1 MTLDVMYSA
10 ASILVLVYFI
20 YQCEIRKEPFFGSF
34 SMVKYNPT
42 NPYYKNNPQL
52 QLLINKNKKG

>member
-20 YQCEIRKEPFFGSF
+20 YQCVTDQKKSRHWLFFTG
-34 SMVKYNPT
+34 T
-42 NPYYKNNPQL
+42 NTIHT
-52 QLLINKNKKG
+52 INKIKTTLPTTAGNK

>member
-20 YQCEIRKEPFFGSF
+20 YQCSYGLEKEPFFGSF
-34 SMVKYNPT
+34 SMVRILSN
-42 NPYYKNNPQL
+42 QL
-52 QLLINKNKKG
+52 IL

>member
-20 YQCEIRKEPFFGSF
+20 YQCVTDQKKSHQWLFFNGR
-34 SMVKYNPT
+34 NT
-42 NPYYKNNPQL
+42 IHT
-52 QLLINKNKKG
+52 INKIKTMPPITAGNK

>member
-20 YQCEIRKEPFFGSF
+20 YQCDRLEKSHF
-34 SMVKYNPT
+34 SALFYG
-42 NPYYKNNPQL
+42 KNTIQP
-52 QLLINKNKKG
+52 IHTIKIIPAITAGTK

>member
-20 YQCEIRKEPFFGSF
+20 YQCRQIRKEPFSALFYG
-34 SMVKYNPT
+34 KNTIQPIHT
-42 NPYYKNNPQL
+42 IKNNPG
-52 QLLINKNKKG
+52 NYSC

>member
-20 YQCEIRKEPFFGSF
+20 YQCDRLEKEPFFGSF
-34 SMVKYNPT
+34 SMVKIQSN
-42 NPYYKNNPQL
+42 QSIL
-52 QLLINKNKKG
+52 

>member
-20 YQCEIRKEPFFGSF
+20 YQC
-34 SMVKYNPT
+34 VT
-42 NPYYKNNPQL
+42 D
-52 QLLINKNKKG
+52 